1 VSHFFLI
8 LGVGMCVLVFG
19 CLYRATMGP
28 GVLNR
33 AVGISAIG
41 TKTLILLLLMGV
53 IYGRIEMF
61 IDISMVYALLNFL
74 GTLVLAKYLERTR
87 EVSC

>member
-1 VSHFFLI
+1 MSHFFLI
-8 LGVGMCVLVFG
+8 LGMGMCVLVLF

>member
-1 VSHFFLI
+1 M
-8 LGVGMCVLVFG
+8 GMCVLVLF

>member
-1 VSHFFLI
+1 MSHFFLV
-8 LGVGMCVLVFG
+8 LGMGMCVLVFG
-19 CLYRATMGP
+19 CLYRATTGP
-28 GVLNR
+28 GILNR

-74 GTLVLAKYLERTR
+74 GTLVLSKYLERTR

>member
-1 VSHFFLI
+1 MSHFFLF
-8 LGVGMCVLVFG
+8 LGLGMCVLVFG
-19 CLYRATMGP
+19 CLYRATTGP
-28 GVLNR
+28 GILNR

>member
-1 VSHFFLI
+1 M
-8 LGVGMCVLVFG
+8 GMCVLVFG
-19 CLYRATMGP
+19 CLYRATTGP

>member
-8 LGVGMCVLVFG
+8 LGVGMCVLVLG
-19 CLYRATMGP
+19 CLYRATTGP

>member
-1 VSHFFLI
+1 MSHFFLI

-19 CLYRATMGP
+19 CLYRATTGP
-28 GVLNR
+28 GILNR

-74 GTLVLAKYLERTR
+74 GTLVLSKYLERTR

>member
-1 VSHFFLI
+1 MTYFFLI
-8 LGVGMCVLVFG
+8 IGMGMCLLVLF
-19 CLYRATMGP
+19 CLYRATFGP

-33 AVGISAIG
+33 AAGISAIG

-53 IYGRIEMF
+53 IYRRVDMF

-74 GTLVLAKYLERTR
+74 GCLVLSKYLERTG

>member
-1 VSHFFLI
+1 MNHFFLF

-19 CLYRATMGP
+19 CLYRATTGP
-28 GVLNR
+28 GILNR

-74 GTLVLAKYLERTR
+74 GTLVLSKYLERTR

>member
-1 VSHFFLI
+1 MSHFFLI
-8 LGVGMCVLVFG
+8 LGMGMCVLVLF

-53 IYGRIEMF
+53 IYDRVEMF